1 MYLVPSKHRSGVRV
15 EKTRSPGEG
24 QATIETHY
32 VGHATRD
39 LTWLE
44 FEVGQLAAGIHKLTI
59 RATDLNVQAIA
70 EKSTLFRILTK

>member
-1 MYLVPSKHRSGVRV
+1 MYLVHSNHRSGVRV

-24 QATIETHY
+24 QATIETNY